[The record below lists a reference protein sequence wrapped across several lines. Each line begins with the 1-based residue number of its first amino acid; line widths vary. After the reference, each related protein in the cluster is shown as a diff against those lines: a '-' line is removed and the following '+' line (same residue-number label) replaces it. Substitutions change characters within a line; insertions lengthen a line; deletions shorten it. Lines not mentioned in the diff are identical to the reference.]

1 MPEGRRRRC
10 PNVINIFRARRVEKD
25 SLPLPFLHPPRLVL
39 FSPGPNFLAD
49 APSAEGPPQIFNLHF
64 SFPHPL
70 PLATY
75 SSRLIPLYQPSLS
88 SSPSPPFRKGPR
100 LNSQRPH
107 REESVNATGKREWEN
122 VELPRA
128 RTSRDSSKAFLLA
141 ETPISSHLHGQTW
154 EQRLV
159 KPNEMWVLYISMVIS
174 NFASLS

>member
-25 SLPLPFLHPPRLVL
+25 SLPPPIPSSPAARIILTRPQFSCRCTLRWGAATDFQSAFL
-39 FSPGPNFLAD
+39 FSLSPYP
-49 APSAEGPPQIFNLHF
+49 
-64 SFPHPL
+64 
-70 PLATY
+70 
-75 SSRLIPLYQPSLS
+75 SSRLIPLHQPSLS
-88 SSPSPPFRKGPR
+88 SSPSPPSRKGPQ

-107 REESVNATGKREWEN
+107 REESVNATGKREREN

-128 RTSRDSSKAFLLA
+128 RTSRDSSRAFLPA

-159 KPNEMWVLYISMVIS
+159 KPSEMWVLYISMAVIS
-174 NFASLS
+174 NFANLP